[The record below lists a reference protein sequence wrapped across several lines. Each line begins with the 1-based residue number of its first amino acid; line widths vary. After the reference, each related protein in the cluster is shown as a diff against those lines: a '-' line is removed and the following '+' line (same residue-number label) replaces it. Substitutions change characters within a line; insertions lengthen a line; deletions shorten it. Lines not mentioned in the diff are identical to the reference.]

1 MSGTPPDSPEVEEGS
16 PFGGAECDDSDPEPA
31 QQISEDH
38 EQGEENFPFVNVA
51 VELYEGPDGD
61 ASAKEP
67 EQNNEISDDSLPKSP
82 EVENVETTPD
92 LNLHI
97 GDEEERD
104 DVPDST
110 GPDMNEDSAVSD
122 AYATTVIRSEPFE
135 PDYKQLHKTYI
146 EDFIYSNAS
155 SFDEGSNSNFDDSRD
170 EPKGS
175 SLSKFPKIVKAVE
188 QAEYETLQVLFQLL
202 YQRSAWDTQEV
213 LAHGILEFSGFN
225 FGPNSEDYFNREML
239 LRTQPDE
246 MLAKIGI
253 LLGLD
258 HQVQKML
265 TDLQKARPEL
275 ISGIMYFLSRPSRKT
290 RFLKSGV
297 DQKEEV
303 PSPTAS
309 QKRLVSKCGCR
320 NNCMLQFTKVER
332 NRLLEYS
339 KELDQ
344 KKLLESYLV
353 NLMECK
359 KIKRTPQEIENSKK
373 LKEVCYS
380 YTVKFDTKEV
390 NVCKGGFCLLHGL
403 KLGRVSQLQNRVKT
417 GMKLPKQMDMKDF
430 PPIISEEER
439 KLRQEIEAKKAAK
452 KSSPKKKQ
460 PQSPAQSLPKK
471 VWVSSEEQIRRMEK
485 ELNGNIDKSCAA
497 LPKVLLEK
505 IDVKMLQKNS
515 VLLDDKD
522 LNSVPAEKPTPEKQ
536 PEDTKPSMAEEKKT
550 VKLKDFPLVVKAVED
565 APQELLVDVHFLLF
579 LTSADDDE
587 VKKNI
592 LEFEGFS
599 FDSDTEEYDERNEF
613 LQRMTFKIVC
623 DVARTFSLAVMNTKE
638 ETVKN
643 ILKFLSKPDESF
655 LTTTVSMP
663 LSLSDVELDDL
674 GDLSDSDASI
684 TCEVVEKKVEC
695 IDLLSSGEDSDGEG
709 KSKSKSPKKSA
720 TSTTSKPSTST
731 IVQTTVVSSITQV
744 TPTTTTATTST
755 VSQSNNNTSGKTR
768 CLRDFETIGKIVNT
782 HPHEYLVDIFELLY
796 LKKHDPATLRD
807 DILNFTGFTF
817 EMKSPEYIKRKQLL
831 DRMLYNSVR
840 RIYNTLIH
848 NTTEVK
854 VFSKP
859 TMITE
864 IFQFLFNLPDHDTSV
879 RPPPTPKP
887 ITKPIASA
895 GAKLPTPGITPPAG
909 LNLPNQSGKLSDLKR
924 VFQRVACF
932 PCEYLTD
939 VHKLLFM
946 TECDAKVIRQNIF
959 AFKGFNFDVDSQEF
973 QQRKMYLEYLT
984 FHSLRKI
991 SSVLTTRSV
1000 DLRNSTKHELATH
1013 LTQVLAE
1020 YTKLKVDE
1028 DVLPPGIAKPTNQ
1041 TEVTS
1046 TSSVSS
1052 TTPVENIVVTPAIY
1066 PNVENSSSGTSSTA
1080 NTPVNSQA
1088 ASTPLAI
1095 SIVDARSVSPTKNTP
1110 SSKQKRKRKSTPTK
1124 QAKQKASEP
1133 ATSFAD
1139 VNLPEVEQYK
1149 KLYGQNLNAYQAPI
1163 TGIAVVPVVSNYNQP
1178 IAIQGMQQPSQLI
1191 IPQTIAPTIVTQ
1203 VTKTEVIVP
1212 EKNADSEEP
1221 SAKRTKNKSEKSE
1234 ENTTFQT
1241 KIRDAA
1247 TEDEDCDKPLASL
1260 VGHPIDSVLKKH
1272 IVDIVEQS
1280 DLESITINGV
1290 IQKIFNMYPKFDL
1303 SYRKEFIKQTLRSIL
1318 YRLGE
1323 EKNSS
1328 KEVEKRDTDSP
1339 DCCVTTTDNSE
1350 NISESAMECC

>member
-1 MSGTPPDSPEVEEGS
+1 MQHFLCHLKQNCSQSSYPPASFCVPLSLFASCLHFLLARIRVEEK
-16 PFGGAECDDSDPEPA
+16 
-31 QQISEDH
+31 
-38 EQGEENFPFVNVA
+38 EEN
-51 VELYEGPDGD
+51 
-61 ASAKEP
+61 
-67 EQNNEISDDSLPKSP
+67 LP
-82 EVENVETTPD
+82 
-92 LNLHI
+92 
-97 GDEEERD
+97 
-104 DVPDST
+104 
-110 GPDMNEDSAVSD
+110 A
-122 AYATTVIRSEPFE
+122 AATL
-135 PDYKQLHKTYI
+135 K
-146 EDFIYSNAS
+146 
-155 SFDEGSNSNFDDSRD
+155 
-170 EPKGS
+170 
-175 SLSKFPKIVKAVE
+175 
-188 QAEYETLQVLFQLL
+188 
-202 YQRSAWDTQEV
+202 
-213 LAHGILEFSGFN
+213 
-225 FGPNSEDYFNREML
+225 
-239 LRTQPDE
+239 
-246 MLAKIGI
+246 
-253 LLGLD
+253 
-258 HQVQKML
+258 
-265 TDLQKARPEL
+265 RP
-275 ISGIMYFLSRPSRKT
+275 
-290 RFLKSGV
+290 
-297 DQKEEV
+297 
-303 PSPTAS
+303 
-309 QKRLVSKCGCR
+309 VSKCGCR
-320 NNCMLQFTKVER
+320 NNCILQFTKYEQ

-339 KELDQ
+339 RELDK

-359 KIKRTPQEIENSKK
+359 KIKRTPEEIENSKK
-373 LKEVCYS
+373 LKEYCYN
-380 YTVKFDTKEV
+380 YMVKFDTKDV
-390 NVCKGGFCLLHGL
+390 NVCKGGFCILHGL

-417 GMKLPKQMDMKDF
+417 GMNLPKKINMNDF

-439 KLRQEIEAKKAAK
+439 KAREEAEAKKAVK
-452 KSSPKKKQ
+452 RSSPRKKQ
-460 PQSPAQSLPKK
+460 QQQQQSPVQQPFSKK
-471 VWVSSEEQIRRMEK
+471 VWVSSEEQVRRMEK
-485 ELNGNIDKSCAA
+485 ELNGTIDKSC
-497 LPKVLLEK
+497 
-505 IDVKMLQKNS
+505 VK
-515 VLLDDKD
+515 
-522 LNSVPAEKPTPEKQ
+522 EPTPEKQ
-536 PEDTKPSMAEEKKT
+536 PEKKIEEKKT

-579 LTSADDDE
+579 LTSADDDN
-587 VKKNI
+587 VKSNI

-613 LQRMTFKIVC
+613 LQRMTFRIVC

-638 ETVKN
+638 ETIKN
-643 ILKFLSKPDESF
+643 LLKFLSKPEENF

-674 GDLSDSDASI
+674 GDLSDSDGSI

-709 KSKSKSPKKSA
+709 KPKSKSPKKSVA
-720 TSTTSKPSTST
+720 PTTSKPTVTPT
-731 IVQTTVVSSITQV
+731 IVQTTVVSVPSVAQSTLT
-744 TPTTTTATTST
+744 TPTPVATP
-755 VSQSNNNTSGKTR
+755 VSKPSGKTR

-782 HPHEYLVDIFELLY
+782 HPHEYLVDIYELLY

-879 RPPPTPKP
+879 RPPPPPKP
-887 ITKPIASA
+887 IAKPLTATTI
-895 GAKLPTPGITPPAG
+895 KLPSAAGVTPPAG

-1020 YTKLKVDE
+1020 YTKLKVDD
-1028 DVLPPGIAKPTNQ
+1028 DVLPPGIATSTNK
-1041 TEVTS
+1041 TETS

-1052 TTPVENIVVTPAIY
+1052 TTAVENIVVTPTIY
-1066 PNVENSSSGTSSTA
+1066 PAIESASSVASSTA
-1080 NTPVNSQA
+1080 TKVVTSQPTSNIIISQA
-1088 ASTPLAI
+1088 TSSPLAI
-1095 SIVDARSVSPTKNTP
+1095 SIVDARSVSTVSNKP
-1110 SSKQKRKRKSTPTK
+1110 SPAKRKRKSTPTK
-1124 QAKQKASEP
+1124 QAKQKEVEP
-1133 ATSFAD
+1133 ATPFAD

-1149 KLYGQNLNAYQAPI
+1149 KLYGQNLSAYQTPI
-1163 TGIAVVPVVSNYNQP
+1163 AGIAVVPVVSSYSPSIQ
-1178 IAIQGMQQPSQLI
+1178 IQGVQQPGQLI
-1191 IPQTIAPTIVTQ
+1191 GIQQTIPPTIVTQ
-1203 VTKTEVIVP
+1203 VPTKKTEIIVP
-1212 EKNADSEEP
+1212 EKSLIADAEEP
-1221 SAKRTKNKSEKSE
+1221 AAKRTKKNTSEKSE
-1234 ENTTFQT
+1234 ENTAFHT
-1241 KIRDAA
+1241 KTRDGT
-1247 TEDEDCDKPLASL
+1247 TEDDEDCDKPLASL

-1290 IQKIFNMYPKFDL
+1290 IQKIFNLYPKFDL
-1303 SYRKEFIKQTLRSIL
+1303 SYRKEFIKQTLRSML

-1328 KEVEKRDTDSP
+1328 KDVEKRDTDSP

-1350 NISESAMECC
+1350 SISESAMECC

>member
-1 MSGTPPDSPEVEEGS
+1 
-16 PFGGAECDDSDPEPA
+16 
-31 QQISEDH
+31 
-38 EQGEENFPFVNVA
+38 
-51 VELYEGPDGD
+51 
-61 ASAKEP
+61 
-67 EQNNEISDDSLPKSP
+67 
-82 EVENVETTPD
+82 
-92 LNLHI
+92 
-97 GDEEERD
+97 
-104 DVPDST
+104 
-110 GPDMNEDSAVSD
+110 
-122 AYATTVIRSEPFE
+122 
-135 PDYKQLHKTYI
+135 
-146 EDFIYSNAS
+146 
-155 SFDEGSNSNFDDSRD
+155 
-170 EPKGS
+170 
-175 SLSKFPKIVKAVE
+175 
-188 QAEYETLQVLFQLL
+188 
-202 YQRSAWDTQEV
+202 
-213 LAHGILEFSGFN
+213 
-225 FGPNSEDYFNREML
+225 
-239 LRTQPDE
+239 
-246 MLAKIGI
+246 
-253 LLGLD
+253 
-258 HQVQKML
+258 
-265 TDLQKARPEL
+265 
-275 ISGIMYFLSRPSRKT
+275 
-290 RFLKSGV
+290 
-297 DQKEEV
+297 
-303 PSPTAS
+303 
-309 QKRLVSKCGCR
+309 
-320 NNCMLQFTKVER
+320 MLQFTKVER

-439 KLRQEIEAKKAAK
+439 K
-452 KSSPKKKQ
+452 
-460 PQSPAQSLPKK
+460 
-471 VWVSSEEQIRRMEK
+471 
-485 ELNGNIDKSCAA
+485 
-497 LPKVLLEK
+497 
-505 IDVKMLQKNS
+505 
-515 VLLDDKD
+515 
-522 LNSVPAEKPTPEKQ
+522 
-536 PEDTKPSMAEEKKT
+536 
-550 VKLKDFPLVVKAVED
+550 FVKAVED

-1041 TEVTS
+1041 TETS

-1203 VTKTEVIVP
+1203 VPKTEVIVP

-1241 KIRDAA
+1241 KIS
-1247 TEDEDCDKPLASL
+1247 K
-1260 VGHPIDSVLKKH
+1260 
-1272 IVDIVEQS
+1272 
-1280 DLESITINGV
+1280 
-1290 IQKIFNMYPKFDL
+1290 
-1303 SYRKEFIKQTLRSIL
+1303 SIL